1 MSTRIEALPW
11 DSEFFGVS
19 IGKVDLNG
27 VTDADLVAI
36 ETEARDREFDC
47 VYGQL
52 DPSDGDGYTAL
63 EVQQHGHQL
72 VEINVLMGR
81 PDKPFAGIP
90 TESSAR
96 IATEADMEILHDSLD
111 RLAPWSRFGA
121 DPRFGKAAARRMH
134 QAWVERAIR
143 DENRMLA
150 IAEDEDG
157 VTGLSTQVLEGPTG
171 TPCVDLMGVVKPGK
185 GVSGALL
192 QALVDW
198 APDGP
203 LDAGPCAARN
213 IAVLRFLE
221 RYDFSVRMVNYTY
234 HWWRE
239 SRDFRGGDAS

>member
-19 IGKVDLNG
+19 IGKVDL
-27 VTDADLVAI
+27 TDVSEADLAAI
-36 ETEARDREFDC
+36 GTEARDRAFDC

-52 DPSDGDGYTAL
+52 DPSEDKDYTAL
-63 EVQQHGHQL
+63 KVQQHGHQL
-72 VEINVLMGR
+72 VEINLLMGR
-81 PDKPFAGIP
+81 PDKPFARVP
-90 TESSAR
+90 TESTTR
-96 IATEADMEILHDSLD
+96 IATEADMETLLDSLD

-134 QAWVERAIR
+134 QAWVERAIS
-143 DENRMLA
+143 DDHRMLA

-157 VTGLSTQVLEGPTG
+157 VTGLSTQINEGPTG
-171 TPCVDLMGVVKPGK
+171 APCVDLMGVVKPGK
-185 GVSGALL
+185 GVSAALM
-192 QALVDW
+192 QAFVDW

-203 LDAGPCAARN
+203 VDAGPCAARN

-221 RYDFSVRMVNYTY
+221 KHDFTVRKVNYTY

-239 SRDFRGGDAS
+239 GSGNND